1 MTIDVDEDGPLT
13 INQIAEIAGGVGSLA
28 EIMGVRWST
37 VCGYRR
43 TQRGTLPI
51 HHARVVS
58 EALNI
63 PLWRIR
69 PDIWPHPAAEQRHL
83 VTA

>member
-1 MTIDVDEDGPLT
+1 MTNDNLDDGPLT
-13 INQIAEIAGGVGSLA
+13 IDQIAEIAGGVGILA
-28 EIMGVRWST
+28 EIMGVHWST

-51 HHARVVS
+51 HHARAVS
-58 EALNI
+58 KFLDI

-69 PDIWPHPAAEQRHL
+69 PDVWPHPAAEQDHL
-83 VTA
+83 ITA